1 MGSTTIIIKSFADPV
16 FKVVEFENTLIK
28 VTPFRDQVIVVP
40 GNGEEEPEGIYDFSY
55 DETYE

>member
-16 FKVVEFENTLIK
+16 FKVTEFENTIIK
-28 VTPFRDQVIVVP
+28 VTPFQDQVIVVP
-40 GNGEEEPEGIYDFSY
+40 GHGEEEPEGIYDFSY